1 MLNLRSATEPSR
13 LGDLLLQRNLI
24 SHEQLDSAIAEQRQS
39 HQPLGEILVE
49 HKLITRRQMHRSLK
63 WQSIIRLAA
72 VVTSFTL
79 SPLVA
84 ASDFKRE
91 YKVGYHQSDNFEQLD
106 QNMASGTQLLG
117 LLLKVSDAS
126 QVSSDMSQQYGLGSR
141 YEPNNRYSLD
151 APKETS
157 VSLVN
162 QLTSEFKS
170 YIEAPVVTLLKG
182 GYSGGVDP
190 YSEGMV
196 YKAKWSDK
204 GVKLN
209 IKYQF

>member
-1 MLNLRSATEPSR
+1 MLNPRSATEPSR

-24 SHEQLDSAIAEQRQS
+24 NHEQLDNAIAEQRES

-49 HKLITRRQMHRSLK
+49 HKIITRRQMQRSLK

-91 YKVGYHQSDNFEQLD
+91 YQVGYHQSDNFEQLD

-126 QVSSDMSQQYGLGSR
+126 QVSDMSHHYGLGSS
-141 YEPNNRYSLD
+141 YESSNRYSLD
-151 APKETS
+151 APKETA

-209 IKYQF
+209 VKYQF

>member
-1 MLNLRSATEPSR
+1 MLNLRSATEPNR
-13 LGDLLLQRNLI
+13 LGELLLQRKLI
-24 SHEQLDSAIAEQRQS
+24 NHEQLNSAIAEQRQS

-49 HKLITRRQMHRSLK
+49 HQLITRRQMQRSLK

-79 SPLVA
+79 SPLVTA
-84 ASDFKRE
+84 GDFKRE
-91 YKVGYHQSDNFEQLD
+91 DKIGYHQSGNFEQLD

-117 LLLKVSDAS
+117 LLLKVNDAS
-126 QVSSDMSQQYGLGSR
+126 QVSNELSHHYGLGSS
-141 YEPNNRYSLD
+141 YEPNSGYPLNAS
-151 APKETS
+151 KETIT
-157 VSLVN
+157 SLVN
-162 QLTSEFKS
+162 QLASELNS

-182 GYSGGVDP
+182 EYSGGVDS

-196 YKAKWSDK
+196 YKAKWSNK